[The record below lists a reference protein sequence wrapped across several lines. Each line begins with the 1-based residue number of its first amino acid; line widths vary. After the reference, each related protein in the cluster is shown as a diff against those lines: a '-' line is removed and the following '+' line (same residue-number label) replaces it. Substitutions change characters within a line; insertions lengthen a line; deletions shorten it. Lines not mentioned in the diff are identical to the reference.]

1 RRHTCGICERS
12 FSRPSALKTHMYT
25 HTGEKPF
32 PCGYGTCDKRF
43 SVESNL
49 RRHYRLH

>member
-1 RRHTCGICERS
+1 KKHVCQLCNRS

-32 PCGYGTCDKRF
+32 TCTYRGCEKRF